1 MACPTSPSGVGR
13 VVLSRRRESGRAGR
27 SVKSGAGVVRV
38 TERKPAG
45 MGFETWIDR
54 QIREAQERGEFD
66 DLPGAGKPLSGLSGA
81 HDELWW
87 VKEKLRREE
96 GTALPPTLLLRK
108 EAAAAR
114 EAARRALSEDE
125 VRRIIG
131 GINEKIVDAIRKP
144 MSGPPL
150 NLMPYDVEAVVEDWR
165 GSRRG

>member
-1 MACPTSPSGVGR
+1 
-13 VVLSRRRESGRAGR
+13 
-27 SVKSGAGVVRV
+27 V

-45 MGFETWIDR
+45 VGFESWIER

-66 DLPGAGKPLSGLSGA
+66 DLPGAGKPLRGLDEP

-96 GTALPPTLLLRK
+96 GTVLPPTLLLRK

-114 EAARRALSEDE
+114 EAAGRASSEAE
-125 VRRIIG
+125 VRRVLA
-131 GINEKIVDAIRKP
+131 GINARIEEAIRKP

-150 NLMPYDVEAVVEDWR
+150 NLMPFDVEHVVGEWR
-165 GSRRG
+165 AGRG

>member
-1 MACPTSPSGVGR
+1 M
-13 VVLSRRRESGRAGR
+13 
-27 SVKSGAGVVRV
+27 

-45 MGFETWIDR
+45 MDFESWIDR

-66 DLPGAGKPLSGLSGA
+66 DLPGAGKPLEGLREP

-114 EAARRALSEDE
+114 EAAGRASSEAE
-125 VRRIIG
+125 VRRVLAEV
-131 GINEKIVDAIRKP
+131 NAKIEDAIRKP
-144 MSGPPL
+144 RSGPPL
-150 NLMPYDVEAVVEDWR
+150 NLMPFDVEHVVGEWR
-165 GSRRG
+165 AARR

>member
-1 MACPTSPSGVGR
+1 M
-13 VVLSRRRESGRAGR
+13 
-27 SVKSGAGVVRV
+27 

-45 MGFETWIDR
+45 VGFETWVER

-66 DLPGAGKPLSGLSGA
+66 DLPGSGKPLSGLGEP

-87 VKEKLRREE
+87 INEKVRREE

-114 EAARRALSEDE
+114 EAAGRARTEEE
-125 VRRIIG
+125 VRAIIG
-131 GINEKIVDAIRKP
+131 AINARIVDAIRKP

-150 NLMPYDVEAVVEDWR
+150 NLMPFDVEHVVARWR
-165 GSRRG
+165 ER